1 MNPANDRFL
10 SAKKLIWPW
19 AIFLLSTLFYYY
31 DYFLRVSPSVMVDHL
46 MKVYNVDAGMI
57 GVLSAF
63 YFYAYMPMQIP
74 TGILLDKHSPRN
86 LLTISC
92 GFCALGIFIFSYT
105 TSLPV
110 VFFARF
116 LMGFGSAFALV
127 GAYKLAAHWFPHER
141 FGLIVGLITGLGTLG
156 AVSADVILSQGIN
169 KYGVSQSLLITGV
182 FGIILLVLIY
192 LFVRDDPPWKKHV
205 EQKTESWSHS
215 WKQLIVIFSNWR
227 YWVTG
232 AVACL
237 MYLPVSVFASLWGN
251 DFIAKVYNLDIDKAA
266 RLNSLIFLGFVVGG
280 PVAGHLSDHFKRRRW
295 PVFVG
300 TFAATVIL
308 LLVIYVTS
316 IPFFIISVLLFM
328 LGFMVGSQIPL
339 YALGREISPRECPA
353 LGVAGINFIITIGAA
368 FFQPAIGYLID
379 FFWDGSML
387 QGVPDYSIHT
397 YQLALAIL
405 PIMSLISFILTFLIP
420 ETKCNLMAPRVKHSN
435 NIQ

>member
-1 MNPANDRFL
+1 MNPEKNKYSTL
-10 SAKKLIWPW
+10 KILIWPW
-19 AIFLLSTLFYYY
+19 AIFLLSTFFYYY
-31 DYFLRVSPSVMVDHL
+31 DYFLRVSPSVMVEHL

-74 TGILLDKHSPRN
+74 SGILLDKHSPRN

-92 GFCALGIFIFSYT
+92 GLCALGIFIFSYT

-156 AVSADVILSQGIN
+156 AVSADVILSRGI
-169 KYGVSQSLLITGV
+169 KTYGVTPSLLITGV
-182 FGIILLVLIY
+182 FGLILLALIY
-192 LFVRDDPPWKKHV
+192 LIVRDDPPWKKQTI
-205 EQKTESWSHS
+205 QKTESWSHS
-215 WKQLIVIFSNWR
+215 WKQVVIIFSNWR
-227 YWVTG
+227 YWATG

-251 DFIAKVYNLDIDKAA
+251 DFIAKVYNLKLEEAA
-266 RLNSLIFLGFVVGG
+266 SLNSLIFLGFVIGG
-280 PVAGHLSDHFKRRRW
+280 PVAGHLSDYFKRRRW

-300 TFAATVIL
+300 TFVSTVIL

-316 IPFFIISVLLFM
+316 IPYFITSILLFL

-339 YALGREISPRECPA
+339 YALGREICPRECPA
-353 LGVAGINFIITIGAA
+353 LGVAGINFITTIGAA
-368 FFQPAIGYLID
+368 LFQPAIGYLMD
-379 FFWDGSML
+379 YFWDGRMMD
-387 QGVPDYSIHT
+387 GIADYSIHT

-405 PIMSLISFILTFLIP
+405 PVFALVSFLLTFLIP
-420 ETKCNLMAPRVKHSN
+420 ETKCKLKSKE
-435 NIQ
+435 